1 MRGVSEAVQRMV
13 DGLGLPSD
21 IGNRGTSVNKRLDPN
36 ASFKPP
42 SDLGTMIICTWLGI
56 RQ

>member
-13 DGLGLPSD
+13 DGLGLRSD

-36 ASFKPP
+36 AC
-42 SDLGTMIICTWLGI
+42 LILIG
-56 RQ
+56 